1 MNVHTML
8 SYGDT
13 PMCITMVKEQGPS
26 CPHTNSWEKID
37 IEAKGDIHSCAKYF
51 MTILKDKK
59 AVART
64 QSHVKNPINLTLR
77 LKVNFVLDL

>member
-26 CPHTNSWEKID
+26 CPDTNSWEKID
-37 IEAKGDIHSCAKYF
+37 IEAKGQGHTELVNVFYTPSMVMY
-51 MTILKDKK
+51 THVPNIL
-59 AVART
+59 
-64 QSHVKNPINLTLR
+64 
-77 LKVNFVLDL
+77 